1 LECDEAQKKANT
13 STNTLAPRLV
23 TRTSVCKKFES
34 LKSLKRNLRNLK
46 QLQKKKLAFPCVSL
60 IIGKILSLTPSG
72 KRRIISVRNPVM
84 LKRMKMQPATKT
96 AAKAASYGKPRPKQ
110 MVKVK
115 NAFVPIPPDVEKS
128 SSRPPTLPQNLCCFL

>member
-1 LECDEAQKKANT
+1 MSKNFKKT
-13 STNTLAPRLV
+13 V
-23 TRTSVCKKFES
+23 
-34 LKSLKRNLRNLK
+34 
-46 QLQKKKLAFPCVSL
+46 AFPCVSL

-115 NAFVPIPPDVEKS
+115 NAFVPIPPVEKS
-128 SSRPPTLPQNLCCFL
+128 STYSASKSLLFFEDGEVNQVLIHR

>member
-1 LECDEAQKKANT
+1 MRFPHHWQD
-13 STNTLAPRLV
+13 TLLD
-23 TRTSVCKKFES
+23 TF
-34 LKSLKRNLRNLK
+34 
-46 QLQKKKLAFPCVSL
+46 
-60 IIGKILSLTPSG
+60 G

-128 SSRPPTLPQNLCCFL
+128 STIVHLLCLKIFAHVFCRWRSQSGSDTSMTFQNLERLVLCM